1 MTSSAA
7 FFHLHLHPHLGEHR
21 IWKRRRLKLPRAA
34 LFPHLPPSLHLLA
47 PALGFLS
54 GAALFL
60 ARPKP
65 PPRGPAPGEVGEW
78 LLVTAPTPFNR
89 FVLLRCPSI
98 RLAEEEVDERL
109 LREGRRFVN
118 LSAGKISTAARE
130 GSGDLAYQRVCVGAE
145 DGGVVSL
152 DWPENLDLGKE
163 HGLDTTVLL
172 VPGTPQ
178 GSMDGN
184 VRSLVSDAL
193 RCGYFPVVMNPRG
206 CAGSPLTTAR

>member
-1 MTSSAA
+1 MTSAAAAAA
-7 FFHLHLHPHLGEHR
+7 FHLHPHLREHR
-21 IWKRRRLKLPRAA
+21 LWKRCRLKPPRAA
-34 LFPHLPPSLHLLA
+34 LLPHLPPSLHLLA

-60 ARPKP
+60 SRPKP
-65 PPRGPAPGEVGEW
+65 PPRGAAPDEVGEW

-98 RLAEEEVDERL
+98 RLAEEEDDERL

-118 LSAGKISTAARE
+118 LGAGRISTAARE
-130 GSGDLAYQRVCVGAE
+130 GSGDLEYQRVCVGTE

-152 DWPENLDLGKE
+152 DWPANLDLGKE